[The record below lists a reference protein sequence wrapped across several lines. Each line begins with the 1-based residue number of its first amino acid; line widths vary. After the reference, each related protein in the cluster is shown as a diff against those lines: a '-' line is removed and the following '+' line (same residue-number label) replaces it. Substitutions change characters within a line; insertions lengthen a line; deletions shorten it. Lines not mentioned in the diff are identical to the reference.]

1 MVKKWLQQEQ
11 TIVVTTVCMCVW
23 CGAEDNT
30 GVAEWAVQ
38 TTGGET
44 GCRMCCTTRRI
55 EPIFCNKCKWSI
67 TFKKLYENLK
77 VGKIL
82 NFYMSLEVKVHIEL
96 KPEKY
101 HSLLD
106 AFILCPLHFAD
117 N

>member
-1 MVKKWLQQEQ
+1 MVRRGKGGIEVGEGK
-11 TIVVTTVCMCVW
+11 
-23 CGAEDNT
+23 T
-30 GVAEWAVQ
+30 GVSCIVGYA
-38 TTGGET
+38 
-44 GCRMCCTTRRI
+44 RMCCTTRRI